1 MQEHKKRRKIKKN
14 DKRKNASDNDSSFV
28 TPKKRVLNDEI
39 FNSSDTLPLA
49 FTRGRTI

>member
-1 MQEHKKRRKIKKN
+1 MQEHKKKKIKKN

-49 FTRGRTI
+49 FTRGTTM